1 MITGIV
7 NANREAIIRLVIAGP
22 SGQQQDTEAIID
34 TGFIGFLTLP
44 PARIAALNLSWLSR
58 QPGVLADGSID
69 VFDVFVATVMWDGR
83 LRTVEVESADTEP
96 LVGMSLLDR
105 HALRIDV
112 IGGGVVNISAIP

>member
-22 SGQQQDTEAIID
+22 SGQQHDTEAIID
-34 TGFIGFLTLP
+34 TGFTGFLTLP

-69 VFDVFVATVMWDGR
+69 VFDVFVANVMWDGR

-96 LVGMSLLDR
+96 LVGMNLLER

>member
-1 MITGIV
+1 MITGVV
-7 NANREAIIRLVIAGP
+7 NENREAIIRLVIAGP

-34 TGFIGFLTLP
+34 TGFTGFLTLP

>member
-1 MITGIV
+1 MITRFV

-22 SGQQQDTEAIID
+22 SGQQQDTETIID
-34 TGFIGFLTLP
+34 TGFTGFLTLP
-44 PARIAALNLSWLSR
+44 PARITALNLSWLSR

-69 VFDVFVATVMWDGR
+69 VFDVFVANVMWDGR
-83 LRTVEVESADTEP
+83 LRTIEVESADTEP

>member
-22 SGQQQDTEAIID
+22 SGQQHDTEAIID
-34 TGFIGFLTLP
+34 TGFTGFLTLP

-69 VFDVFVATVMWDGR
+69 VFDVFVANVMRDGR

-96 LVGMSLLDR
+96 LVGMSLLER